1 MVSLPAFL
9 AGAPS
14 GSWVRQA
21 QNVCFSANARLD
33 TEIFES
39 RSSGFVGG
47 VRFEHVSGGVSGC
60 ASCSPTK
67 FGGFG
72 KWLMT
77 TLVSEAKD
85 ALMYPTSMTDG
96 ITGLNHLEAGYGF
109 DGYSMNRIDDSTLT
123 LTQPTYSVQCGEKFR
138 VEYIE
143 VFNNEGLFDNSGTS
157 CVAVDLLFLS
167 FSR

>member
-1 MVSLPAFL
+1 MKITRQVLVMVSLPAFL
-9 AGAPS
+9 AGASS

-21 QNVCFSANARLD
+21 ENVCFSAKTRLD

-67 FGGFG
+67 FGGYG

-85 ALMYPTSMTDG
+85 ALMHPTSMTDG
-96 ITGLNHLEAGYGF
+96 ITGLRYHDLGYGF
-109 DGYSMNRIDDSTLT
+109 DGYSMNRINDSTLT
-123 LTQPTYSVQCGEKFR
+123 LTQPTYHCGG
-138 VEYIE
+138 Y
-143 VFNNEGLFDNSGTS
+143 NYSY
-157 CVAVDLLFLS
+157 
-167 FSR
+167 